1 MPNWRR
7 VTSKTEPGFGP
18 NAAQVRIYLEQL
30 RQLDLDRAI
39 EVWDAYTLA
48 DAEGYAA
55 AFVEAERLAEK
66 QRPGPWWLARQAAAD
81 TARERLGDPEVT
93 GRTIEVLANVAG
105 ALVVRDLLSR
115 HDFRLLQMPWT
126 RSATMPAE
134 AAGAA
139 GSPTTGGPA
148 TPASSSRD
156 RRRFLVPIAA
166 ALAALVVVATVLAAL
181 NGSGPV
187 QGALGSGLPG
197 SGLPG
202 GSQVAVV
209 DPSPG
214 SSSSTGPV
222 ASGGGTTT
230 PMPTTPPDGGPTS
243 PPAPTQ
249 KPPAPTPNP
258 TPNPTP
264 VITPLPSPAPTPT
277 PPAKC
282 TVVSLL
288 DLSTVK
294 AQARWQRA
302 GFTGKVVFAPRTPP
316 NYKIVWQSL
325 EIGAKVVCSSSITVS
340 NVPPP
345 GA

>member
-1 MPNWRR
+1 
-7 VTSKTEPGFGP
+7 V
-18 NAAQVRIYLEQL
+18 
-30 RQLDLDRAI
+30 
-39 EVWDAYTLA
+39 
-48 DAEGYAA
+48 
-55 AFVEAERLAEK
+55 
-66 QRPGPWWLARQAAAD
+66 
-81 TARERLGDPEVT
+81 
-93 GRTIEVLANVAG
+93 
-105 ALVVRDLLSR
+105 
-115 HDFRLLQMPWT
+115 
-126 RSATMPAE
+126 
-134 AAGAA
+134 AAG
-139 GSPTTGGPA
+139 
-148 TPASSSRD
+148 
-156 RRRFLVPIAA
+156 
-166 ALAALVVVATVLAAL
+166 LAALVVVATVLAAL
-181 NGSGPV
+181 NGRGPV
-187 QGALGSGLPG
+187 QGPIDGASASG
-197 SGLPG
+197 GLPG

-209 DPSPG
+209 DPSTG
-214 SSSSTGPV
+214 ASSTGP
-222 ASGGGTTT
+222 APSGGTTT